1 MIYNNIEELRKILF
15 EELKN
20 VDPSKPIKLPYDND
34 LLNQLL
40 FENGRI
46 YDKYPILDRIDFSD
60 IDFSG
65 IDITNFDFT
74 GLYGVKINPQTI
86 KNKDLSNTILKGV
99 EFIGPFD
106 YVQLKNTDFTGSKG
120 AVIKP
125 AYSLRNL
132 RGNKFA
138 NVTFVGSFFDTDI
151 VGADFTGSKGA
162 VINLQLIRDK
172 DARGTKFADAIVKG
186 SFKDVQVS
194 GADFT
199 NAYGIRKLFKYEKGV
214 KLNPQEVDN
223 KNLTNTVCNGVIFTG
238 DFEDVLIKGT
248 DFTGSKGAVIYLSYS
263 NRFTPY
269 DISGSKLSG
278 VKLKGTIENVI
289 IHDVDFTGSEGAK
302 IDPQEVPNK
311 NMSNIICNGVE
322 FVSNTPNKEVS
333 FDGVNIVGTDFTG
346 SIGAIIN
353 PQEVYGRDFTKTKCA
368 NVKFTAPFVSAK
380 LYYTDF
386 AGSHGAKIDPY
397 VIDFFGNKNSFRNTI
412 LKDAELI
419 HMSNYLEEYGCI
431 LDGCI
436 YGVQIIKDILND
448 IVEKYKDSS
457 SNVIRNKV
465 VEELKKYNGMDKIKL
480 PFDEEVIKLILFDG
494 DKFASDFICVLEKID
509 FSNIDFSGIDVS
521 GIDFSKYTGVTL
533 NLDTIKNKDISN
545 SNLKG
550 VRIIG
555 SFDDV
560 NKTNAILD
568 GAYYEEQ
575 SFENDFREKIKV
587 LTLTK

>member
-1 MIYNNIEELRKILF
+1 MIYNNIDELRKILI

-20 VDPSKPIKLPYDND
+20 VDPNNPIKLPYDKD
-34 LLNQLL
+34 LIYQLI
-40 FENGRI
+40 FENNRI
-46 YDKYPILDRIDFSD
+46 CKMPFLEKIDLSD

-74 GLYGVKINPQTI
+74 GLYGVKIDPQTI
-86 KNKDLSNTILKGV
+86 KNKNLTDTICNGI

-106 YVQLKNTDFTGSKG
+106 YVTIKNT
-120 AVIKP
+120 
-125 AYSLRNL
+125 
-132 RGNKFA
+132 
-138 NVTFVGSFFDTDI
+138 
-151 VGADFTGSKGA
+151 DFTGSKGA

-172 DARGTKFADAIVKG
+172 DARGTKFADSIVKG
-186 SFKDVQVS
+186 SFKGVKVS

-199 NAYGIRKLFKYEKGV
+199 NARGIKKLFKYEKGV
-214 KLNPQEVDN
+214 KINVEEIYEGDLSY
-223 KNLTNTVCNGVIFTG
+223 TVCNGVIFEGSFRNIT
-238 DFEDVLIKGT
+238 IKGT
-248 DFTGSKGAVIYLSYS
+248 NFTGSTGAVIYLSYS

-302 IDPQEVPNK
+302 IDPQKVPNK
-311 NMSNIICNGVE
+311 NMSNIICNGVT

-333 FDGVNIVGTDFTG
+333 FDGVTIIGTDFTG
-346 SIGAIIN
+346 SKGAIIN
-353 PQEVYGRDFTKTKCA
+353 PQEVDSRDFTKTKCA
-368 NVKFTAPFVSAK
+368 DVKFTAPFVSAK

-386 AGSHGAKIDPY
+386 TGSHGAKIDPY
-397 VIDFFGNKNSFRNTI
+397 VIDFFGDKNSFRNTI
-412 LKDAELI
+412 LRDAELI
-419 HMSNYLEEYGCI
+419 HMSNYLEDYGCI

-436 YGVQIIKDILND
+436 YGVKIIKEILND
-448 IVEKYKDSS
+448 IVEKYETSS
-457 SNVIRNKV
+457 SNVMRTKV
-465 VEELKKYNGMDKIKL
+465 VEELKKYNGTDKILL
-480 PFDEEVIKLILFDG
+480 PFDEQVIKLILFDG
-494 DKFASDFICVLEKID
+494 DKFATEFEEVLEKID
-509 FSNIDFSGIDVS
+509 FKNVDFSGIDVS
-521 GIDFSKYTGVTL
+521 GVDFSKYTNITL

-555 SFDDV
+555 SFDGV
-560 NKTNAILD
+560 NKTNTILD

-575 SFENDFREKIKV
+575 SFETDFREKIKV

>member
-1 MIYNNIEELRKILF
+1 MIYNNIDELRKILI

-20 VDPSKPIKLPYDND
+20 VDPNNPIKLPYDKD
-34 LLNQLL
+34 LIYQLI
-40 FENGRI
+40 FENNRI
-46 YDKYPILDRIDFSD
+46 CKMPFLEKIDLSD

-74 GLYGVKINPQTI
+74 GLHGVKIDPQTI

-162 VINLQLIRDK
+162 VINLQLIRYK
-172 DARGTKFADAIVKG
+172 DARGTKFADAIIKG

-199 NAYGIRKLFKYEKGV
+199 NAYGIKKLFKYEKGV
-214 KLNPQEVDN
+214 KIDPQQVDN
-223 KNLTNTVCNGVIFTG
+223 KDFTNVVCNGVIFTG
-238 DFEDVLIKGT
+238 DFEDVKISGT
-248 DFTGSKGAVIYLSYS
+248 DFTGSKGAVMCFCYS
-263 NRFTPY
+263 SMFY
-269 DISGSKLSG
+269 SFDMSGSKLSG
-278 VKLKGTIENVI
+278 VELRGNLDNVI
-289 IHDVDFTGSEGAK
+289 IHDVDFTGSIGSK
-302 IDPQEVPNK
+302 INPQKIPGKDMRNT
-311 NMSNIICNGVE
+311 ICNGVV
-322 FVSNTPNKEVS
+322 FVGETIGEKPS
-333 FDGVNIVGTDFTG
+333 FKDVKISGTDFTG
-346 SIGAIIN
+346 STGASIN
-353 PQEVYGRDFTKTKCA
+353 PQEVYKRDFTRTKCA
-368 NVKFTAPFVSAK
+368 DVTFIAPFVSAK

-386 AGSHGAKIDPY
+386 TGSHGAKIDPY
-397 VIDFFGNKNSFRNTI
+397 VIDFFGDKNSFRNTI
-412 LKDAELI
+412 LRDAELI
-419 HMSNYLEEYGCI
+419 HMSNYLEDYGCI

-436 YGVQIIKDILND
+436 YGVKIIKEILND
-448 IVEKYKDSS
+448 IVEKYETSS
-457 SNVIRNKV
+457 YNIMRTKV
-465 VEELKKYNGMDKIKL
+465 VEELKKYNGTDKILL
-480 PFDEEVIKLILFDG
+480 PFDEQIIKLILFDG
-494 DKFASDFICVLEKID
+494 DKFATEFEEVLEKID
-509 FSNIDFSGIDVS
+509 FKNVDFSGIDVS
-521 GIDFSKYTGVTL
+521 GVDFSKYTNITL

-555 SFDDV
+555 SFDGV
-560 NKTNAILD
+560 NKTNTILD

-575 SFENDFREKIKV
+575 SFETDFREKIKV